1 MAHFDLAVIYGRMKR
16 WADMKLEAKIAIE
29 RGTREAKI
37 AVGLGRGTYHRPVKI
52 LDALVAYFDD
62 DQEKVRKL
70 LAELE
75 SHFGEPLAISALQAA
90 GLHFYLGENEK
101 GFEWLEKSYSRKE
114 DDLLYIRTDELFDG
128 IRSDPRYQDLLK
140 RIGLE

>member
-1 MAHFDLAVIYGRMKR
+1 MAHYDLAVIYGMMKR
-16 WADMKLEAKIAIE
+16 SADMKREAKIAIE
-29 RGTREAKI
+29 RGAREAKI
-37 AVGLGRGTYHRPVKI
+37 AVGLGRAPYHRPVKI
-52 LDALVAYFDD
+52 LDVLVAYFDD
-62 DQEKVRKL
+62 DKEKVGKL
-70 LAELE
+70 LPELE
-75 SHFGEPLAISALQAA
+75 ANFGEPLAISALQAA

-128 IRSDPRYQDLLK
+128 IRDDPRYQNLLK

>member
-1 MAHFDLAVIYGRMKR
+1 MAEY
-16 WADMKLEAKIAIE
+16 
-29 RGTREAKI
+29 
-37 AVGLGRGTYHRPVKI
+37 
-52 LDALVAYFDD
+52 
-62 DQEKVRKL
+62 
-70 LAELE
+70 E

-90 GLHFYLGENEK
+90 GLHFSLGENEK

-140 RIGLE
+140 RIGLEEGTLCFNIPGQERPQLLSQSAQRLAA